1 MEYLKRE
8 IRTFEKKHIVSS
20 QFYVDDDYN
29 VPDAKRDV
37 GQVILSSGEL
47 QIEETKQVESY
58 LKVSGKLAFKI
69 LYVSDETVP
78 QLAGLEG
85 RIPFEEMIYLE
96 QPPEGNLVLQA
107 AQTDLTVTVIHSR
120 KLNLK
125 TLAEISLDIERCVQQ
140 DITTDIEGEEAVFK
154 KTKEEEVLKVF
165 ATGKDTY
172 RIKEEVSLGGTR
184 ENIGTLLYTDI
195 TGGKADTQLMSDE
208 LLIQGELSVFC
219 LYETTEGKT
228 DWISR
233 GVPYEGRIEC
243 AGAQEEMYHQ
253 AYLNLTDENIEVRM
267 DENGEM
273 RILGI
278 EATLE
283 VRLVVYEEEKL
294 QILEDM
300 YMLDHVCKPVKEEK
314 RLYRLKLQN
323 HSKCR
328 ITEELHLPELKENI
342 LQVCHCKGR
351 IEIESTSVEEDG
363 MRIDGMLHL
372 GFLYVREDDQVP
384 FGVWTGMVPFSYLL
398 EHGGGEL
405 KKEELDQTLE
415 QVSVGL
421 LGNGEIE
428 VKAVLAFNSFQ
439 KEIIKVENTESAQFE
454 PVDMEELEKRPGIVG
469 YIVREG
475 DTLWNLAK
483 KYNTT
488 VEHIKEVNQME
499 KEAVNKGD
507 KILIFKENLSIL

>member
-1 MEYLKRE
+1 M
-8 IRTFEKKHIVSS
+8 
-20 QFYVDDDYN
+20 Q
-29 VPDAKRDV
+29 
-37 GQVILSSGEL
+37 
-47 QIEETKQVESY
+47 
-58 LKVSGKLAFKI
+58 
-69 LYVSDETVP
+69 
-78 QLAGLEG
+78 
-85 RIPFEEMIYLE
+85 
-96 QPPEGNLVLQA
+96 
-107 AQTDLTVTVIHSR
+107 
-120 KLNLK
+120 
-125 TLAEISLDIERCVQQ
+125 
-140 DITTDIEGEEAVFK
+140 
-154 KTKEEEVLKVF
+154 
-165 ATGKDTY
+165 TGK
-172 RIKEEVSLGGTR
+172 RR
-184 ENIGTLLYTDI
+184 
-195 TGGKADTQLMSDE
+195 
-208 LLIQGELSVFC
+208 
-219 LYETTEGKT
+219 
-228 DWISR
+228 
-233 GVPYEGRIEC
+233 
-243 AGAQEEMYHQ
+243 
-253 AYLNLTDENIEVRM
+253 
-267 DENGEM
+267 
-273 RILGI
+273 
-278 EATLE
+278 
-283 VRLVVYEEEKL
+283 
-294 QILEDM
+294 
-300 YMLDHVCKPVKEEK
+300 K

-351 IEIESTSVEEDG
+351 IEIENTGVEEEG

-454 PVDMEELEKRPGIVG
+454 PVDMEELEKRPGIIG